1 MVDLLGGEQVLGES
15 LKSNLDLVRAT
26 REGLPAEAAV
36 RLAQL
41 IWGSADQSGGFFSV
55 ALIAGIDIAADYAH
69 PPGRLTPLQS
79 DAVVRTATVLAR
91 AIDVLGDKRKA
102 AHWLMTPNK
111 ALGGE
116 IPITLLDTS
125 AGAHEAETVLE
136 RIEYGVYS

>member
-1 MVDLLGGEQVLGES
+1 METRVVDLLGGAQVLGES
-15 LKSNLDLVRAT
+15 LQSNLDLVRAT

-41 IWGSADQSGGFFSV
+41 IS
-55 ALIAGIDIAADYAH
+55 GIDVAAASPAD
-69 PPGRLTPLQS
+69 PTGRLTPEQS
-79 DAVVRTATVLAR
+79 DVVFRTATVLAR
-91 AIDVLGDKRKA
+91 AIDVLGDKKKA
-102 AHWLMTPNK
+102 VHWLTTPNR

-125 AGAHEAETVLE
+125 AGAHEAEALLE